1 MSESK
6 VLGMIFSNTHDDEMG
21 DMTMVRTMGSVPFG
35 GRYRLVDFALSN
47 MVNAGIRDIGLI
59 TQSNYHSLMDHVGAG
74 REWDLARKIGGL
86 TLLPPY
92 ADMKTGHTGMYR
104 GNLDA
109 LNNLYGFLADSNAK
123 YVLLCDCDTVANID
137 YNAMLDS
144 HEESGAGIT
153 ILCSRYEVAPHHG
166 EDLVLSIQEDGFLRD
181 ASRSSEARGEQ
192 DVYMNT
198 AIFDRE
204 LLLRLMADGVN
215 HGKYTINEIIQDQA
229 RSHNVHCY
237 EDGGWFYHIHSLTEY
252 FVANMELLKAS
263 VREELFLPERP
274 IYTKIRDEAP
284 AKYGLNS
291 HVKNSLVADGCVIEG
306 TVENSI
312 IFRGVKVGAGAVVRN
327 SIVMQGCVIGDNA
340 QLDYV
345 ILDKEVL
352 IKDGRRLAGYLT
364 YPVYLPKRQ
373 HI

>member
-47 MVNAGIRDIGLI
+47 IINAGIRDVGLI

-86 TLLPPY
+86 TILPPY
-92 ADMKTGHTGMYR
+92 ARVGTGESGMYR

-109 LNNLYGFLADSNAK
+109 LYNVHEFVASSKAK
-123 YVLLCDCDTVANID
+123 YVLLCDCDTVANIN
-137 YNAMLDS
+137 YAAMLAS

-166 EDLVLSIQEDGFLRD
+166 EDLVLSISEDGFLRD
-181 ASRSSEARGEQ
+181 AFRSSEARGEQ

-198 AIFDRE
+198 AVFDRE
-204 LLLRLMADGVN
+204 LLLRLAADGVS

-229 RSHNVHCY
+229 RGHNVHCY
-237 EDGGWFYHIHSLTEY
+237 RDPSWFYHIHSLNEY
-252 FVANMELLKAS
+252 FVANMELLKED
-263 VREELFLPERP
+263 VRKELFLPDRP
-274 IYTKIRDEAP
+274 ILTKIRDEAP
-284 AKYGLNS
+284 AKYGLYSN
-291 HVKNSLVADGCVIEG
+291 VKNSLVADGCVIEG

-312 IFRGVKVGAGAVVRN
+312 IFRGVKIGAGAVVKD
-327 SIVMQGCVIGDNA
+327 SIIMQGSVIGDNA

-364 YPVYLPKRQ
+364 YPVYVPKQQ

>member
-6 VLGMIFSNTHDDEMG
+6 VLGIIFSNTHDDEMG

-35 GRYRLVDFALSN
+35 GRYRLVDFPLSN
-47 MVNAGIRDIGLI
+47 MVNAGIRDVGMI

-86 TLLPPY
+86 TILPPY
-92 ADMKTGHTGMYR
+92 ANLQGGSTTAVR
-104 GNLDA
+104 GSLEA
-109 LNNLYGFLADSNAK
+109 LYNVRAYIEDSSAE
-123 YVLLCDCDTVANID
+123 YVLLTDCDTVDNID
-137 YNAMLDS
+137 YNAMLAA
-144 HEESGAGIT
+144 HEKSGAGIT

-181 ASRSSEARGEQ
+181 ASRSAEAQGEQ

-204 LLLRLMADGVN
+204 LLLRLVNDGVS
-215 HGKYTINEIIQDQA
+215 HGRYSINETIQNQA
-229 RSHNVHCY
+229 RSRNVFCY
-237 EDGGWFYHIHSLTEY
+237 KAEGWFYHIHSLNEY
-252 FVANMELLKAS
+252 FVANMELLKEH
-263 VREELFLPERP
+263 VRADLFRPERP
-274 IYTKIRDEAP
+274 IYTKVRDEAP
-284 AKYGLNS
+284 AKYGVYS
-291 HVKNSLVADGCVIEG
+291 SVKNSFVADGCVIEG

-312 IFRGVKVGAGAVVRN
+312 IFRGAKVGQGAVVKN
-327 SIVMQGCVIGDNA
+327 SIVMQDCVISVNSR
-340 QLDYV
+340 LDYV

-352 IKDGRRLAGYLT
+352 IRDGRHLAGYLT
-364 YPVYLPKRQ
+364 YPIYVPKRY

>member
-6 VLGMIFSNTHDDEMG
+6 VLGIVFSNMHDEKMG
-21 DMTMVRTMGSVPFG
+21 DLTMVRTMGSVPFG

-47 MVNAGIRDIGLI
+47 MVNAGIRDVGMI
-59 TQSNYHSLMDHVGAG
+59 TKSNYHSLMDHVGSG

-86 TLLPPY
+86 TILPPF
-92 ADMKTGHTGMYR
+92 ARAGAGMYR

-109 LNNLYGFLADSNAK
+109 LNGIYAFLASAK
-123 YVLLCDCDTVANID
+123 TQYVLMCDCDIVANID
-137 YNAMLDS
+137 YKAMLAA
-144 HEESGAGIT
+144 HEESGAGVT
-153 ILCSRYEVAPHHG
+153 ILCGRYDVAPHHG

-181 ASRSSEARGEQ
+181 AFRSAEAKGEQ

-204 LLLRLMADGVN
+204 LLLRLVTDGVS
-215 HGKYTINEIIQDQA
+215 HGKYSVGEILQEQGRA
-229 RSHNVHCY
+229 HNVFCY
-237 EDGGWFYHIHSLTEY
+237 KQEGWFYHMHNMVEY
-252 FVANMELLKAS
+252 FLANMALLDEK

-274 IYTKIRDEAP
+274 ILTKIRDQAP
-284 AKYGLNS
+284 AKYGLS
-291 HVKNSLVADGCVIEG
+291 SSVKNSLVADGCIIEG

-312 IFRGVKVGAGAVVRN
+312 IFRGVKIGQGAVVRN
-327 SIVMQGCVIGDNA
+327 SIVMQDTVVDDKA

-345 ILDKEVL
+345 ILDKDVL

-364 YPVYLPKRQ
+364 YPVYVPKKS